1 MQVVKGFEG
10 GPETFFSL
18 AWTSHISSYDSLSTR
33 LDFCRAPASSE
44 TNFGLAIGETAAN
57 FQEIFTDFLKGSGIP
72 CPSLFANVRGYI
84 SPLIDLT
91 TIDQPGF
98 RAHMFCWAA
107 TGSPSVELSGSPI
120 EVRILQGLFIG
131 YYTYLL
137 LDLLH
142 LR

>member
-18 AWTSHISSYDSLSTR
+18 TWTSHISSYDSLSTQP
-33 LDFCRAPASSE
+33 DFCRAPASSE
-44 TNFGLAIGETAAN
+44 TNFGLAIGETVAN
-57 FQEIFTDFLKGSGIP
+57 FQGIP

-98 RAHMFCWAA
+98 RARMFCWAA
-107 TGSPSVELSGSPI
+107 TGSPI
-120 EVRILQGLFIG
+120 EVHILQGLFIG